1 MNFGSFVAGALF
13 GGLLVY
19 TAQQVNENRRE
30 RLKKHFDDAIDKNVH
45 YDAEAQNPD
54 PDPDMPSFDEFVS
67 AMEKDAEAKKEFFKK
82 ASIDVKNMTN
92 TNVSSNANSNTQE
105 NKKEEKIE
113 IKETPAPAG
122 I

>member
-1 MNFGSFVAGALF
+1 MSNFGSFVAGALF

-30 RLKKHFDDAIDKNVH
+30 RLKKHFDDAIDKNVQ
-45 YDAEAQNPD
+45 YDAAAQNPD
-54 PDPDMPSFDEFVS
+54 SDMPSFDEFVS

-82 ASIDVKNMTN
+82 ASIDVKNMTSNPSN
-92 TNVSSNANSNTQE
+92 TGNSNAQE

>member
-30 RLKKHFDDAIDKNVH
+30 RLKKHFDDAIDKNVQ
-45 YDAEAQNPD
+45 YDAAAQN
-54 PDPDMPSFDEFVS
+54 PDPDMPSFDEFV
-67 AMEKDAEAKKEFFKK
+67 ATMQKDAEAKKEFFKK

-92 TNVSSNANSNTQE
+92 TNASSNTGNSSAQE

>member
-54 PDPDMPSFDEFVS
+54 PDMPSFDEFVS

-92 TNVSSNANSNTQE
+92 TNVSSNTGNANAQE

>member
-30 RLKKHFDDAIDKNVH
+30 RLKKHFDDAIDKNVQ
-45 YDAEAQNPD
+45 YDVEAQNPGM
-54 PDPDMPSFDEFVS
+54 DMPSYDEFV
-67 AMEKDAEAKKEFFKK
+67 ATMQKDAEAKKEFFKK

-92 TNVSSNANSNTQE
+92 PSSNTGNTSVQE
-105 NKKEEKIE
+105 KKKEEKIE

>member
-1 MNFGSFVAGALF
+1 MSNFGSFVAGALF

-30 RLKKHFDDAIDKNVH
+30 RLKKHFDDAIDKNVQ
-45 YDAEAQNPD
+45 YDAAAQN
-54 PDPDMPSFDEFVS
+54 PDPDMPSFDEFV
-67 AMEKDAEAKKEFFKK
+67 ATMQKDAEAKKEFFKK

-92 TNVSSNANSNTQE
+92 TNVSSNTGNTNAQE